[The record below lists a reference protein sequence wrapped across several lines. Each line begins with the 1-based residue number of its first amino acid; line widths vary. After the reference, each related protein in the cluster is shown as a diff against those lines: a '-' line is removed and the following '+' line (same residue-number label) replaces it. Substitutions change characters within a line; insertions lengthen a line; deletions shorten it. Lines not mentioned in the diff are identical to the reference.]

1 MIDTLV
7 QLVVNGLLL
16 GGVLALS
23 ALGFNIIF
31 GVMRVVNLA
40 HGDLIVIAA
49 LTCAVAYANWH
60 INPLLLLPFTA
71 LGGFVLGAAIQ
82 RFLLR
87 RLPAEIASAE
97 ASSLTL
103 TFGLSYFFAGAGL
116 AIFGGQI
123 RSVPYLTGA
132 IQLGTISIPQARL
145 LAFAAAIVVAG
156 VLALFLRYTSIGRA
170 IRATSMNHDGA
181 LACGVDA
188 DFVRTVSFGLGSAVA
203 AAAGTLL
210 SYVYTFSPGDGIP
223 FTISAFAVIAIGGLG
238 SYSGALLGG
247 LVLGF
252 AQAFASFYAGST
264 LADAAPYVL
273 FVLVMLVMPQGLL
286 GRRTS

>member
-1 MIDTLV
+1 METVV
-7 QLVVNGLLL
+7 QLIVNGLLL

-49 LTCAVAYANWH
+49 LTCAFAYAHWH

-71 LGGFVLGAAIQ
+71 LGGFVIGAAIQ

-87 RLPAEIASAE
+87 RLPAEIASGE

-103 TFGLSYFFAGAGL
+103 TFGLSYFLAGAGL
-116 AIFGGQI
+116 AIFGGHFQ
-123 RSVPYLTGA
+123 SVPYLTGA
-132 IQLGTISIPQARL
+132 IQLGAISIPQARL
-145 LAFAAAIVVAG
+145 LAFVAAIVIA
-156 VLALFLRYTSIGRA
+156 ALLGAFLRYTSAGRA
-170 IRATSMNHDGA
+170 IRATSMNLDGA

-188 DFVRTVSFGLGSAVA
+188 EQVRTISFGLGSAVA
-203 AAAGTLL
+203 AMAGTLL
-210 SYVYTFSPGDGIP
+210 SYVYTFTPDDGIP
-223 FTISAFAVIAIGGLG
+223 FTISAFAVVAIGGLG
-238 SYSGALLGG
+238 SYAGALLGA

-252 AQAFASFYAGST
+252 AQAFASYYAGST

-273 FVLVMLVMPQGLL
+273 FVLVMLVLPQGLF
-286 GRRTS
+286 GRRTA

>member
-1 MIDTLV
+1 MDTVV
-7 QLVVNGLLL
+7 QLIVNGLLL

-49 LTCAVAYANWH
+49 LTCAVAYAHWH

-71 LGGFVLGAAIQ
+71 LGGFILGAAIQ

-87 RLPAEIASAE
+87 RLPAEIASGE

-103 TFGLSYFFAGAGL
+103 TFGLSYFLAGAGL
-116 AIFGGQI
+116 AIFGGHFQ
-123 RSVPYLTGA
+123 SVPYLTGA
-132 IQLGTISIPQARL
+132 IQLGAISIPQARL
-145 LAFAAAIVVAG
+145 LAFVAAIIIA
-156 VLALFLRYTSIGRA
+156 ALLGAFLRYTSVGRA
-170 IRATSMNHDGA
+170 IRATSMNLDGA

-188 DFVRTVSFGLGSAVA
+188 DFVRTISFGLGSAVA

-210 SYVYTFSPGDGIP
+210 SYVYTFNPEDGIP

-238 SYSGALLGG
+238 SYMGALLGA

-252 AQAFASFYAGST
+252 AQAFASYYAGST

-273 FVLVMLVMPQGLL
+273 FVLVMLVLPQGIL

>member
-1 MIDTLV
+1 MDTV
-7 QLVVNGLLL
+7 IQLIVNGLLL

-40 HGDLIVIAA
+40 HGDLVVIAA
-49 LTCAVAYANWH
+49 LTCAVAYARWH

-71 LGGFVLGAAIQ
+71 LGGFILGAAIQ

-87 RLPAEIASAE
+87 RLPAEVASAE

-103 TFGLSYFFAGAGL
+103 TFGLSYFLAGAGL
-116 AIFGGQI
+116 WIFGGQI

-132 IQLGTISIPQARL
+132 IQLGTVSVPQARL
-145 LAFAAAIVVAG
+145 LAFVAAIVIGALLG
-156 VLALFLRYTSIGRA
+156 VFLRYTSIGRA
-170 IRATSMNHDGA
+170 IRATSMNLDGA

-188 DFVRTVSFGLGSAVA
+188 DFVRTISFGLGSAVA

-210 SYVYTFSPGDGIP
+210 SYIYTFNPQDGIP

-238 SYSGALLGG
+238 SYTGVLLGA

-252 AQAFASFYAGST
+252 AQAFASYYAGST

-273 FVLVMLVMPQGLL
+273 FVLVMLVLPQGIL
-286 GRRTS
+286 GRRTA